1 MDSDNHNGEIIFES
15 EERRLYVRAISDIRV
30 LYEKRPQRMAGMV
43 LGQFSC
49 EYRLLKPSGHGYEKA
64 KNSINEDTFV
74 GPDSQRLVAGTNN
87 VAAPE
92 TMMLTNGKLM
102 KRRQD
107 LTAVPN
113 LLFSGIAS
121 KHGNQLMWS
130 PWQRLEEVTGIQDE
144 HETEGQKKVRL
155 EIFPY
160 SLFPIAEEE
169 IEDDDF

>member
-1 MDSDNHNGEIIFES
+1 
-15 EERRLYVRAISDIRV
+15 
-30 LYEKRPQRMAGMV
+30 MAGMV

-49 EYRLLKPSGHGYEKA
+49 EYRLLKPSGCGYEKA
-64 KNSINEDTFV
+64 KNSTNEETSV
-74 GPDSQRLVAGTNN
+74 GPNSQRLVAGTND

-92 TMMLTNGKLM
+92 TMMLTNGKVM
-102 KRRQD
+102 KMRQD
-107 LTAVPN
+107 VTAVPK

-144 HETEGQKKVRL
+144 HETEDQKNVRL
-155 EIFPY
+155 EIFPC

-169 IEDDDF
+169 IEDDVEEEIEEDDF